1 MLPVNNNPYQPFQTG
16 LRSARDATSSGNV
29 SHTTTV
35 PLRPDE
41 YYALWSEWE
50 KNAPSGGGER
60 RDIAVARMCACLETD
75 YKELYLA
82 GLRLSSLSERL
93 PPNITLLNVSDN
105 HLCKLPDNLPE
116 TVTDIFVSYN
126 ELTEIPENLPP
137 GLKELTLESNQLES
151 IPGNLPDTIE
161 ALDLADNRLSTLPDH
176 LPDSLLYLFLQN
188 NQLQTIPASLWRLP
202 SEARVFLDGNP
213 FSARTR
219 RRLMDWVQMADY
231 TGPRFFFS
239 MSENRADAPPRPLS
253 EAVKDWLSAQTAE
266 SAWAAMEK
274 EDNAAAF
281 SAFLSRL
288 GETQNARENPA
299 FKARVTDWLTR
310 LVETPALRETTFAV
324 AQEATTSCEDRVTL
338 AWNDMQKV
346 ALVYDVES
354 GTWDDRL
361 PELMTVGCEMF
372 CLEQLEQAARDKVKT
387 LRFVDEVEVYL
398 AYQTGLRDALRL
410 TSAGERMR
418 YGDVS
423 GVTQED
429 LDRALVQVRER
440 EKRAFPTWLAQWAPW
455 KTALYRASPGFV
467 ENMQEQQTGALND
480 TYRQRV
486 DAELKAAGV
495 EGIADAEVAVGK
507 KVWDEMT
514 GENETALTRAFLQNR
529 YCALMADKRPEQAL
543 KAVTELTSVA
553 ASAPAVAAM
562 AVRPGNVNEAHP
574 GSLLATRVAAGG
586 MAPLAE
592 AWVSLLHRLYEN
604 KYLDKEEVISALLPH
619 KKEHRGGSLAH
630 AIADTAWN
638 SEAATKLCALLSDV
652 AGSDENSRQ
661 DIMARL
667 SLKLPGDRFSQ
678 LNPDQ
683 AADFYKRAKK
693 ADKLSRNDAAKAHLK
708 EGRLIPESR
717 ELYGMV
723 SGAQT
728 GSLNREA
735 RTEALKR

>member
-1 MLPVNNNPYQPFQTG
+1 MLPVNNSPDFPLQTYHH
-16 LRSARDATSSGNV
+16 SATDTPSSGNV
-29 SHTTTV
+29 SQTATV

-41 YYALWSEWE
+41 YYALWAEWE
-50 KNAPSGGGER
+50 ENAPPGMGEK
-60 RDIAVARMCACLETD
+60 RDIAVARMRECLETGR
-75 YKELYLA
+75 KLLNLAELQ
-82 GLRLSSLSERL
+82 LSSLPDFL
-93 PPNITLLNVSDN
+93 PPEINLLNVSCN

-116 TVTDIFVSYN
+116 TLTGINASDN
-126 ELTEIPENLPP
+126 ELTEIPVNLPRDIIY
-137 GLKELTLESNQLES
+137 LVFKKNQVEN
-151 IPGNLPDTIE
+151 IPSNLPDTIR
-161 ALDLADNRLSTLPDH
+161 DLNLAENRLSTLPDH
-176 LPDSLLYLFLQN
+176 LPDSLEYLDLRD
-188 NQLQTIPASLWRLP
+188 NQFHTLPASIGHLP
-202 SEARVFLDGNP
+202 PEVNIFVEDNPLSE
-213 FSARTR
+213 RTL
-219 RRLMDWVQMADY
+219 RRLIHWVQMADY
-231 TGPRFFFS
+231 NGPRIFFS
-239 MSENRADAPPRPLS
+239 LSEDGSDVAPRPLT
-253 EAVKDWLSAQTAE
+253 EAVKDWLSAQLSDST
-266 SAWAAMEK
+266 WAAIEK
-274 EDNAAAF
+274 EENAATF

-288 GETQNARENPA
+288 GETRNARENLA
-299 FKARVTDWLTR
+299 FKAQVSDWLTR
-310 LVETPALRETTFAV
+310 LAETPALRETTFAV
-324 AQEATTSCEDRVTL
+324 AQGATTSCEDRVTL

-354 GTWDDRL
+354 GAWDDRL
-361 PELMTVGCEMF
+361 PELLTVGCEMF
-372 CLEQLEQAARDKVKT
+372 RLEQLEQAARDKVNT

-440 EKRAFPTWLAQWAPW
+440 EKRAFPTWLAQWTPW
-455 KTALYRASPGFV
+455 KTALYRTSPGFV

-486 DAELKAAGV
+486 DAELRAAGV
-495 EGIADAEVAVGK
+495 EGIADAEATVGK

-514 GENETALTRAFLQNR
+514 GENDTALTRAFLQNR

-562 AVRPGNVNEAHP
+562 AVRPGNVNEVHP
-574 GSLLATRVAAGG
+574 GSLLATKVAAGG

-619 KKEHRGGSLAH
+619 KKEHSVGSLAH
-630 AIADTAWN
+630 AIAGAAWN

-652 AGSDENSRQ
+652 AGSDEKSRQ

-678 LNPDQ
+678 LKRDQ
-683 AADFYKRAKK
+683 AADFYERAKK
-693 ADKLSRNDAAKAHLK
+693 ADKLSRNEAAKAHLK
-708 EGRLIPESR
+708 EGGLIPESR
-717 ELYGMV
+717 ELYRMV
-723 SGAQT
+723 G
-728 GSLNREA
+728 
-735 RTEALKR
+735 